1 MTGSEALR
9 VTALEWIVVAAGLLA
24 YISSFLPWYTLTA
37 SVPILG
43 LTQST
48 NVNAWGSGFGAWF
61 SVLLLVAAAGVVVA
75 SIVVGGRLR
84 RPSTRSLITLGLS
97 ALAFITIVLRWAT
110 FPDAAGGLGRIGDL
124 GDVQLGSFTFGN
136 AFRVTSGASVGLY
149 LALSGAVAALAAS
162 SLTFRAAAR
171 EWHTVP

>member
-1 MTGSEALR
+1 MAGSEALR
-9 VTALEWIVVAAGLLA
+9 VTALEWVVVAAGLLA
-24 YISSFLPWYTLTA
+24 YVSSFLPWYTLTA

-48 NVNAWGSGFGAWF
+48 NVNAWGAGFGAWF
-61 SVLLLVAAAGVVVA
+61 SVLLLVAAAGVVLA
-75 SIVVGGRLR
+75 SMVVGGRLR
-84 RPSTRSLITLGLS
+84 RPATRSLITLGLS

-149 LALSGAVAALAAS
+149 LGLSAAVAALAVS

-171 EWHTVP
+171 EWHSVP

>member
-1 MTGSEALR
+1 MAGSEATR
-9 VTALEWIVVAAGLLA
+9 VSALDWIVVAAGVLA
-24 YISSFLPWYTLTA
+24 YISAFLPWYNLTA

-48 NVNAWGSGFGAWF
+48 NVNAWRAGFGAWF
-61 SVLLLVAAAGVVVA
+61 SVLLLVAAACVVLA
-75 SIVVGGRLR
+75 SMVGGRLR
-84 RPSTRSLITLGLS
+84 GPASRSLITLALS

-110 FPDAAGGLGRIGDL
+110 FPDAAGGLGRIGEL
-124 GDVQLGSFTFGN
+124 GDVQLGAFNLGN

-149 LALSGAVAALAAS
+149 LGLTAAVAALAAS

-171 EWHTVP
+171 EWHSVP